1 MYDQFST
8 DRLSPCE
15 RVQPSEEQRP
25 VNAIMLGLQKARPSS
40 TDLSR
45 VVKPPRTVRFA
56 SDVPPSSAAAQSAR
70 AYQSSLATNQRREI
84 EDHIRRNGVLAD
96 QLQEGRAAMD
106 RVKIEKRRE
115 VEGHIRRNATLNRR
129 AAEIALDYQ
138 RVVEE
143 NRELKA
149 EQARQQARASAATT
163 TVAVDPRAA
172 VEMVGAENRTLK
184 QENKELCNQIREA
197 KDIIAKFAPL
207 SPRTQP
213 SSRLRRGQGTGANAG
228 GRGAIHRG
236 RAKQAEQAAQQRRP
250 PAMDAARH
258 LVAVAAA
265 AAPTPARAGQQGPSE
280 EQPRL
285 ADRTASLAAATVPAA
300 SHGVAPL
307 AAVA

>member
-1 MYDQFST
+1 MV
-8 DRLSPCE
+8 DRFASPC
-15 RVQPSEEQRP
+15 
-25 VNAIMLGLQKARPSS
+25 ALPSS
-40 TDLSR
+40 
-45 VVKPPRTVRFA
+45 PRTVRFA

-149 EQARQQARASAATT
+149 EQARQQARASAVTT

-197 KDIIAKFAPL
+197 KDIIAKFAPP
-207 SPRTQP
+207 SPRTQRFLASSAADKGQAQTQAVGRAAP
-213 SSRLRRGQGTGANAG
+213 SRRRGTEHRARWPWRSAS
-228 GRGAIHRG
+228 RKRG
-236 RAKQAEQAAQQRRP
+236 RAPRDAGRTADARGRDAKSATRLS
-250 PAMDAARH
+250 AARST
-258 LVAVAAA
+258 
-265 AAPTPARAGQQGPSE
+265 APRRAGTRP
-280 EQPRL
+280 
-285 ADRTASLAAATVPAA
+285 AATRGRLYLPDKPSCDRQRGPRAWSCRRRAGPRRRGTARRSPA
-300 SHGVAPL
+300 SQC
-307 AAVA
+307 